1 MIWNSFLNILKL
13 DYNLVPNQKN
23 TSFFLELLLQAINSI
38 TTGHLTHN
46 YFLYIKFSIKLIHL
60 SPIAR
65 IDIPNST
72 GKIDIKKDFV
82 KLWRK

>member
-38 TTGHLTHN
+38 TTIQEYYH
-46 YFLYIKFSIKLIHL
+46 YFFIY
-60 SPIAR
+60 
-65 IDIPNST
+65 
-72 GKIDIKKDFV
+72 FV
-82 KLWRK
+82 L